1 MHLRKFEVFSFNHG
15 SNLTIVLGFTQL
27 FRCERENVRWGFYK
41 REKKIKMK
49 NWIFHPRWEGAGSTE
64 FQILYCFFFLHWR
77 ERARFPS
84 QELRGDF
91 LAMAFLAFRA
101 CFLPC
106 IPFLSR
112 FLGKD
117 FWFVC
122 ARSWTAIS
130 RRDFRVCILFVQ
142 FCFSFSKGFS
152 ARFLQRGS
160 STFPSVRFQLAS
172 FQQGFVCVCVCVLV
186 LQCPWGFFWGSIS
199 SLFP

>member
-15 SNLTIVLGFTQL
+15 SNLYIVLGFTQL

-41 REKKIKMK
+41 REKTIKMK

-101 CFLPC
+101 CFLPS

-112 FLGKD
+112 FLGEGFLVCVCTFLDCNFPKG
-117 FWFVC
+117 FSRLHFVR
-122 ARSWTAIS
+122 A
-130 RRDFRVCILFVQ
+130 ILFFLQQRFQRAFPSARFQHV
-142 FCFSFSKGFS
+142 SFSKVPACFLP
-152 ARFLQRGS
+152 ARF
-160 STFPSVRFQLAS
+160 
-172 FQQGFVCVCVCVLV
+172 CVCVSV
-186 LQCPWGFFWGSIS
+186 GSAMSVGIF
-199 SLFP
+199 LGQHF